1 MESAVQSPV
10 IKSGRLRT
18 ALKWLLLVWLIA
30 WALIGSAYGL
40 IHVAIVPRI
49 DDWRATLETKL
60 TESLGL
66 PVHIERLSGAASG
79 WTTRFQINGV
89 HIDGLQGSSPL
100 RIDNIDVQFSLASL
114 WQLELENLQ
123 VNGANVL
130 LQRDVSGQ
138 WSLGGVAI
146 EADKEQTVPAWLDWV
161 LAQPR
166 MVATG
171 ATLRVAD
178 QMGEPLAWTFSAID
192 ASLINR
198 RRSHDVQ
205 IAISPPSALGDRLT
219 LTARMR
225 SGYFSNSLTDFAEWE
240 GRIETTLPGVRFEPL
255 RELLVRLAPPT
266 TRPMQ
271 EALALPERWV
281 RGGEGTWRLSMD
293 VGRGLRIQ
301 SLSNDIGMTNVDV
314 QLGESLAPIQLK
326 RLAGKLEWS
335 ETDLNWTLRTRD
347 LNFETAD
354 GLLWPGGNAELSWQ
368 GPTNGDQAL
377 WALRAD
383 QLDIELVNTLASRL
397 PIDSAVRAQLSAL
410 MPRGRIEKA
419 SLSWSGDLATTT
431 QFTTS
436 GEASGLAW
444 AALPAA
450 TSDTDLGRLGGEG
463 VGLSWQATAAGGTAV
478 LRVADGQLTLP
489 GVWVEPTVSV
499 ASGEANVRW
508 TAPTATDAAWQVAVE
523 KARLQTPDGRVVGD
537 AVWRSSGSSN
547 GRLRLSATVDQM
559 ALTALPRYLPAR
571 LPEARAYLARHVLSG
586 TAKGVAV
593 VFDGALDAYPFKSR
607 EDGVFDI
614 SAQIENA
621 TYDYARDLGQGQ
633 DWPALAQL
641 NGQFELKDNAVQLTQ
656 VSGRLQRAPAIVVRD
671 SRLVWPDLTSD
682 SPLTANM
689 QAAGPMGVWLTEFNR
704 TPLGVKT
711 DGMLTK
717 WRGEG
722 DASVRLAVTVPLAD
736 SDKTGVQLSGEA
748 NLNNVTLALLDGL
761 PPLQR
766 LQATVQFTDASVDV
780 ARAKALW
787 LGGDVEGRGAW
798 RIKADGTTEMRASV
812 KGALRAEDVARTPA
826 LGRVALAAQRAS
838 GLANF
843 AVDVDQVGV
852 EGVSIRLRAPLKQVR
867 LDLPAPMNK
876 ATGAD
881 WVLDASLRPAPAS
894 DVSKGMTRGQDLLF
908 ALGPVDEPIA
918 RAHIRR
924 EYKSRPAALTAVELA
939 MVEPDLVR
947 GAYAMGSKA
956 NDALVMPDSGVAA
969 DIRLPAFNVDEW
981 QAVFDQPQR
990 YTPVRIGTALPPL
1003 QNQKAA
1009 TGKTAPAEPSVLD
1022 AFQAYLP
1029 STVVGAADALTF
1041 EGRVFNRVVM
1051 GSARDRNVW
1060 RANILADELNGYV
1073 QMTVGDTDAN
1083 SALLVRLAML
1093 RLAESQTKDVVD
1105 LLGNQ
1110 PQAMPS
1116 LDVVVDDFSMN
1127 GREMGRLE
1135 LVAKNRQVAANKT
1148 PSGNEWLI
1156 ERLRLDM
1163 PEATLKATGQWA
1175 PSKLGNGRR
1184 TYLDVDLQLRDGG
1197 ALLTRFGMPGV
1208 MRGGE
1213 GQLTGEM
1220 AWQGAPTRFHT
1231 PSLSGALMVNVR
1243 KGQFIKADPGL
1254 SKLLGVLSLQSLPR
1268 RLTLDFSDV
1277 FSQGFSF
1284 DDLRG
1289 TATIRDGIVTTKN
1302 LAMQGLGALVLMEGT
1317 ADMKAETQ
1325 LIDVV
1330 VVPKVDKGTLAL
1342 LAASANPV
1350 IGVLTYFADEFL
1362 GNIINQVT
1370 VKGFKVTGSWVAP
1383 EVTEVK
1389 VDERMK
1395 QRIPKSKGG

>member
-1 MESAVQSPV
+1 
-10 IKSGRLRT
+10 
-18 ALKWLLLVWLIA
+18 
-30 WALIGSAYGL
+30 
-40 IHVAIVPRI
+40 
-49 DDWRATLETKL
+49 
-60 TESLGL
+60 
-66 PVHIERLSGAASG
+66 
-79 WTTRFQINGV
+79 
-89 HIDGLQGSSPL
+89 
-100 RIDNIDVQFSLASL
+100 
-114 WQLELENLQ
+114 
-123 VNGANVL
+123 
-130 LQRDVSGQ
+130 
-138 WSLGGVAI
+138 
-146 EADKEQTVPAWLDWV
+146 
-161 LAQPR
+161 
-166 MVATG
+166 
-171 ATLRVAD
+171 
-178 QMGEPLAWTFSAID
+178 
-192 ASLINR
+192 
-198 RRSHDVQ
+198 
-205 IAISPPSALGDRLT
+205 
-219 LTARMR
+219 
-225 SGYFSNSLTDFAEWE
+225 
-240 GRIETTLPGVRFEPL
+240 
-255 RELLVRLAPPT
+255 
-266 TRPMQ
+266 
-271 EALALPERWV
+271 
-281 RGGEGTWRLSMD
+281 
-293 VGRGLRIQ
+293 
-301 SLSNDIGMTNVDV
+301 
-314 QLGESLAPIQLK
+314 
-326 RLAGKLEWS
+326 
-335 ETDLNWTLRTRD
+335 
-347 LNFETAD
+347 
-354 GLLWPGGNAELSWQ
+354 
-368 GPTNGDQAL
+368 
-377 WALRAD
+377 
-383 QLDIELVNTLASRL
+383 
-397 PIDSAVRAQLSAL
+397 
-410 MPRGRIEKA
+410 
-419 SLSWSGDLATTT
+419 
-431 QFTTS
+431 
-436 GEASGLAW
+436 
-444 AALPAA
+444 
-450 TSDTDLGRLGGEG
+450 
-463 VGLSWQATAAGGTAV
+463 
-478 LRVADGQLTLP
+478 
-489 GVWVEPTVSV
+489 
-499 ASGEANVRW
+499 
-508 TAPTATDAAWQVAVE
+508 
-523 KARLQTPDGRVVGD
+523 
-537 AVWRSSGSSN
+537 
-547 GRLRLSATVDQM
+547 
-559 ALTALPRYLPAR
+559 
-571 LPEARAYLARHVLSG
+571 
-586 TAKGVAV
+586 
-593 VFDGALDAYPFKSR
+593 
-607 EDGVFDI
+607 
-614 SAQIENA
+614 
-621 TYDYARDLGQGQ
+621 
-633 DWPALAQL
+633 
-641 NGQFELKDNAVQLTQ
+641 
-656 VSGRLQRAPAIVVRD
+656 
-671 SRLVWPDLTSD
+671 
-682 SPLTANM
+682 
-689 QAAGPMGVWLTEFNR
+689 
-704 TPLGVKT
+704 
-711 DGMLTK
+711 
-717 WRGEG
+717 
-722 DASVRLAVTVPLAD
+722 
-736 SDKTGVQLSGEA
+736 
-748 NLNNVTLALLDGL
+748 
-761 PPLQR
+761 
-766 LQATVQFTDASVDV
+766 
-780 ARAKALW
+780 
-787 LGGDVEGRGAW
+787 
-798 RIKADGTTEMRASV
+798 
-812 KGALRAEDVARTPA
+812 
-826 LGRVALAAQRAS
+826 
-838 GLANF
+838 
-843 AVDVDQVGV
+843 
-852 EGVSIRLRAPLKQVR
+852 
-867 LDLPAPMNK
+867 
-876 ATGAD
+876 
-881 WVLDASLRPAPAS
+881 
-894 DVSKGMTRGQDLLF
+894 
-908 ALGPVDEPIA
+908 
-918 RAHIRR
+918 
-924 EYKSRPAALTAVELA
+924 
-939 MVEPDLVR
+939 
-947 GAYAMGSKA
+947 MGSKA

-1009 TGKTAPAEPSVLD
+1009 TGKTASAEPSVLD

-1029 STVVGAADALTF
+1029 STVVGTADALTF